1 MLRSALVAAFL
12 SATWALRVP
21 PPRAP
26 SRREVL
32 ISSFAGAALL
42 ASPERLHAKPADVSL
57 SDLLDAEADTTVASD
72 AKAEA
77 MRAASKAEEEMKQ
90 KRAAVA
96 MCAAREPRKTRAL
109 RM

>member
-1 MLRSALVAAFL
+1 MSV
-12 SATWALRVP
+12 T
-21 PPRAP
+21 
-26 SRREVL
+26 
-32 ISSFAGAALL
+32 
-42 ASPERLHAKPADVSL
+42 AKICGINDP
-57 SDLLDAEADTTVASD
+57 
-72 AKAEA
+72 EA